1 MSKPVLS
8 AHQKMSDRVTAQ
20 MRIILIGAL
29 NLDLIEVKILTSN
42 INDLGLPHLRKKI
55 CNQNQI
61 L

>member
-1 MSKPVLS
+1 MSKLVRS
-8 AHQKMSDRVTAQ
+8 ALQKMSDRATAQ

-55 CNQNQI
+55 CNQI